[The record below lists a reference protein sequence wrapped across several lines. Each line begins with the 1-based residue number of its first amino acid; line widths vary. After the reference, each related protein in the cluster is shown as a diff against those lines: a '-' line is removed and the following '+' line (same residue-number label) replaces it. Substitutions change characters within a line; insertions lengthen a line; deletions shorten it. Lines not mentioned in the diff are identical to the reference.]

1 MSDDRFQ
8 LQRLLEAILFASGEP
23 LGIDALKARMPE
35 DADIPGLLQE
45 LRDLYANRGV
55 QLSVIE
61 ERWCFRT
68 AGDLASKFHIEQKV
82 ERKLTRA
89 AIETLAIVAYHQP
102 VTRAEIEEIRGVV
115 ISKGTLDNL
124 LEAGWIKPKGRRQTP
139 GRPVT
144 WVTTEAFLE
153 HFGLESCDALP
164 GVEELRAA
172 GLLDTRS
179 NNATLGVQGTLPPND
194 DGDGDD
200 DSEIDDEID
209 DDRAAGIA
217 DDAYEASILARVEG
231 AEAVVEDVAVA
242 VEGEAVT
249 ESEPLVEGDVALD
262 DELTVDELSE
272 DSRAAQ
278 AAGDADLAL
287 EHEDPDLADLEDDSL
302 PDELLDKPASVDE
315 DAEETSDEQDA
326 ADDEEDDDDDNADED
341 DTDIDEDGDEDNDD
355 ADGDDEAEGPDRK
368 AEPTT

>member
-8 LQRLLEAILFASGEP
+8 LQRLLEAILFASSEP
-23 LGIDALKARMPE
+23 LSLDQLKARMPE

-45 LRDLYANRGV
+45 VRDHYANRGV
-55 QLSVIE
+55 HLSVVE
-61 ERWCFRT
+61 DRWCFRT
-68 AGDLASKFHIEQKV
+68 AGDLSSKFHIEQKV

-89 AIETLAIVAYHQP
+89 AVETMAIIAYHQP

-179 NNATLGVQGTLPPND
+179 NSATLGVQGTLPPSGEAAEEED
-194 DGDGDD
+194 
-200 DSEIDDEID
+200 EADDEVD
-209 DDRAAGIA
+209 DERSERI
-217 DDAYEASILARVEG
+217 DDAYEAGVLARMEG
-231 AEAVVEDVAVA
+231 AEAEEDVQP
-242 VEGEAVT
+242 GDT
-249 ESEPLVEGDVALD
+249 EGDAALD
-262 DELTVDELSE
+262 DHLTGEELPEADE
-272 DSRAAQ
+272 AAREE
-278 AAGDADLAL
+278 AEADLA
-287 EHEDPDLADLEDDSL
+287 EEMEEPDLADIETDVL
-302 PDELLDKPASVDE
+302 PDELLDDPATYE
-315 DAEETSDEQDA
+315 DAAEPAEAERVDIQRPDHAPDDATPSDGVDV
-326 ADDEEDDDDDNADED
+326 DDEEE
-341 DTDIDEDGDEDNDD
+341 
-355 ADGDDEAEGPDRK
+355 DDEAAK
-368 AEPTT
+368 TS

>member
-8 LQRLLEAILFASGEP
+8 LQRLLEAILFASSEP
-23 LGIDALKARMPE
+23 LGIEALKARMPE

-45 LRDLYANRGV
+45 VRDHYANRGV
-55 QLSVIE
+55 NLSVVE

-68 AGDLASKFHIEQKV
+68 AGDLTAKFHIEQKV

-89 AIETLAIVAYHQP
+89 AVETMAIIAYHQP

-172 GLLDTRS
+172 GLLDSR
-179 NNATLGVQGTLPPND
+179 NNSATLGVQGTLPPG
-194 DGDGDD
+194 GDAADEED
-200 DSEIDDEID
+200 EVDDEID

-217 DDAYEASILARVEG
+217 DDDYEAGVLARLEG
-231 AEAVVEDVAVA
+231 AEPAAVEEVIAGAVVTGGAA
-242 VEGEAVT
+242 
-249 ESEPLVEGDVALD
+249 ALD
-262 DELTVDELSE
+262 DELADAELPEAAVEAEAEAAAEAADEH
-272 DSRAAQ
+272 D
-278 AAGDADLAL
+278 
-287 EHEDPDLADLEDDSL
+287 DPDVADIEEGVL
-302 PDELLDKPASVDE
+302 PDELLDEADE
-315 DAEETSDEQDA
+315 TDAAGDPEETAEDGEAAGDDA
-326 ADDEEDDDDDNADED
+326 DDDDDD
-341 DTDIDEDGDEDNDD
+341 DDDGEAEDGS
-355 ADGDDEAEGPDRK
+355 ADHRQRK
-368 AEPTT
+368 ADTAD